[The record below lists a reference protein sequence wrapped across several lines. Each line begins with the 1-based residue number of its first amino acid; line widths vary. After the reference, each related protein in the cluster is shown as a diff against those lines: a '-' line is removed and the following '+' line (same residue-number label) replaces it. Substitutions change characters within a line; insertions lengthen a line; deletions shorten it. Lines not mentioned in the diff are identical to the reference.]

1 MISTMCVCVCVC
13 VRACARACVRACV
26 GGVINMSWIRKQ
38 GLAHLSL
45 MYRPLHWGL
54 HGNRIEM
61 TVSLTNPSLYW
72 PAPYST
78 SALLLYG
85 ALQGPNFHPHCTW
98 KWSYLIWRHY
108 EIPGQNNTW
117 CIHSPRSVSSR
128 NVQLMGTTKLSWNFS
143 KMNRYEILWNPVQR
157 SSSCCMQKQT
167 WAMLP
172 KHTFATNEF
181 CCMLQ
186 TYLVFLLSSLSP

>member
-85 ALQGPNFHPHCTW
+85 AL
-98 KWSYLIWRHY
+98 
-108 EIPGQNNTW
+108 
-117 CIHSPRSVSSR
+117 
-128 NVQLMGTTKLSWNFS
+128 
-143 KMNRYEILWNPVQR
+143 
-157 SSSCCMQKQT
+157 
-167 WAMLP
+167 
-172 KHTFATNEF
+172 
-181 CCMLQ
+181 
-186 TYLVFLLSSLSP
+186 